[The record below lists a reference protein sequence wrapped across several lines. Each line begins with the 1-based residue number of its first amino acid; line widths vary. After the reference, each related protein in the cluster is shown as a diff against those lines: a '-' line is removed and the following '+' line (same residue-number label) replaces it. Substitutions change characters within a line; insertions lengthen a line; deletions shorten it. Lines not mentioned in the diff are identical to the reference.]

1 MLSSKAIRR
10 WSKVHTWTSLISTA
24 FLLLLCIT
32 GLPLIFYHELD
43 HALYD
48 EVEPAQLAA
57 DAPRASL
64 DTVVANGLAKMP
76 GQAVQFMFWD
86 REEPEIVMLSIGK
99 TVDSDPEHNRLV
111 RLDSRTGEF
120 LDEVDFRSRLTY
132 VFYRLHVDM
141 YAGLP
146 GKLFLGLMGLLFCVA
161 IVSGVVLYWPS
172 TRKLDFGAVRR
183 QRPRLVRW
191 LDLHNLLGVVT
202 VVWALTVG
210 FTGVINTWADLIF
223 KLWQNDQLVE
233 MVGAYKDRAL
243 PQGPTSVEEAV
254 ASARAALPGMT
265 PSFVAFPGNPF
276 SSKSHYAVFMR
287 GETPLTSRLLR
298 PTLIEAETGKLTD
311 TRSLPLYAKVLL
323 VSQPLHFGDYGG
335 MPLKIIWALLDVATI
350 VVLVTGLYLWVKRRR
365 RSRAPARAALPA
377 GMQAS
382 AGTVA

>member
-1 MLSSKAIRR
+1 MLSRGAVRG
-10 WSKVHTWTSLISTA
+10 WSKVHTWTSVISTV
-24 FLLLLCIT
+24 FLLMLCIT

-48 EVEPAQLAA
+48 EVEPAKLAA
-57 DAPRASL
+57 DAPKANL
-64 DTVVANGLAKMP
+64 DTVVANGLAKIP
-76 GQAVQFMFWD
+76 GHAVQFMFWD
-86 REEPEIVMLSIGK
+86 REEPEIVMLSIGE
-99 TVDSDPEHNRLV
+99 TVNSDAEKNRIV
-111 RLDSRTGEF
+111 RLDSRTGQF

-146 GKLFLGLMGLLFCVA
+146 GKLFLGAMGLLFCVA
-161 IVSGVVLYWPS
+161 IISGVVLYWPS

-183 QRPRLVRW
+183 DRPRLVRW

-223 KLWQNDQLVE
+223 KLWQNDQLVA
-233 MVGAYKDRAL
+233 MTQAYKDRPM
-243 PQGPTSVEEAV
+243 PQGPTSVDDAV
-254 ASARAALPGMT
+254 ATAREAMPGMQ

-298 PTLIEAETGKLTD
+298 PALVEAETGTLTD
-311 TRSLPLYAKVLL
+311 SREMPLYAKALL

-335 MPLKIIWALLDVATI
+335 MPLKIIWAVLDVATI
-350 VVLVTGLYLWVKRRR
+350 VVLMTGLYLWVVRIRRR
-365 RSRAPARAALPA
+365 RAARPAIRAAYA
-377 GMQAS
+377 AAAQR
-382 AGTVA
+382 

>member
-1 MLSSKAIRR
+1 MRSRGTMR
-10 WSKVHTWTSLISTA
+10 VWSKIHTWTSVISMV

-32 GLPLIFYHELD
+32 GLPLIFNHELN

-48 EVEPAQLAA
+48 EVEPAQLPA
-57 DAPRASL
+57 DTPPANL
-64 DTVVANGLAKMP
+64 DKIVENGLARNP

-86 REEPEIVMLSIGK
+86 RDEPELIWLSIGK
-99 TVDSDPEHNRLV
+99 TVDSNPDQNRLLK
-111 RLDSRTGEF
+111 LDSRTGAF
-120 LDEVDFRSRLTY
+120 LEEVDFRTRLTY
-132 VFYRLHVDM
+132 VIYRLHVDM

-146 GKLFLGLMGLLFCVA
+146 GKLFLGLMGFLFCIA

-172 TRKLDFGAVRR
+172 TRKLDFGAMRR
-183 QRPRLVRW
+183 DRPRLVRW

-233 MVGAYKDRAL
+233 MTQAYKDRGL
-243 PQGPTSVEEAV
+243 PEGPTSVDQAV
-254 ASARAALPGMT
+254 AAAREVMPGMK

-298 PTLIEAETGKLTD
+298 PALVEAETGKLTD
-311 TRSLPLYAKVLL
+311 SRELPLYTKALL

-335 MPLKIIWALLDVATI
+335 MPLKIIWAVLDIATI
-350 VVLVTGLYLWVKRRR
+350 VVLVTGLYLWVVRIRRR
-365 RSRAPARAALPA
+365 RAVRPAVRAAYA
-377 GMQAS
+377 AAQR
-382 AGTVA
+382 

>member
-1 MLSSKAIRR
+1 MTSRTIRI
-10 WSKVHTWTSLISTA
+10 WSKIHTWTSLVSTA
-24 FLLLLCIT
+24 FLLLLCVT

-43 HALYD
+43 HALYG

-57 DAPRASL
+57 DAPRANL
-64 DTVVANGLAKMP
+64 DTVVANGLAKFP

-86 REEPEIVMLSIGK
+86 REEPEIVMLSIGR

-161 IVSGVVLYWPS
+161 IVSGVVLYGPS
-172 TRKLDFGAVRR
+172 TRKLDFGTVRR
-183 QRPRLVRW
+183 DRSRLVRW

-202 VVWALTVG
+202 VVWALAVG

-233 MVGAYKDRAL
+233 MVGAYKNRTL
-243 PQGPTSVEEAV
+243 PQGPTSVEAAV
-254 ASARAALPGMT
+254 ASARAAMPGMT

-298 PTLIEAETGKLTD
+298 PALIEADTGTLTD
-311 TRSLPLYAKVLL
+311 TRGLPLYAKALL
-323 VSQPLHFGDYGG
+323 ISQPLHFGDYGG
-335 MPLKIIWALLDVATI
+335 LPLKIVWALLDVATI
-350 VVLVTGLYLWVKRRR
+350 AVLVTGLYLWVARRR
-365 RSRAPARAALPA
+365 RAHSPARAALRA
-377 GMQAS
+377 G
-382 AGTVA
+382 AGTAA

>member
-1 MLSSKAIRR
+1 MRSRGTMR
-10 WSKVHTWTSLISTA
+10 VWSKIHTWTSVISMV

-32 GLPLIFYHELD
+32 GLPLIFNHELN

-48 EVEPAQLAA
+48 EVEPAQLPANTPPA
-57 DAPRASL
+57 NL
-64 DTVVANGLAKMP
+64 DKIVENGLARNP

-86 REEPEIVMLSIGK
+86 RDEPELIWLSIGK
-99 TVDSDPEHNRLV
+99 TVDSNPEQNRLLK
-111 RLDSRTGEF
+111 LDSRTGEF
-120 LDEVDFRSRLTY
+120 LEEVDFRTRLIY
-132 VFYRLHVDM
+132 VIYRLHVDM

-146 GKLFLGLMGLLFCVA
+146 GKLFLGLMGFLFCVA

-172 TRKLDFGAVRR
+172 TRKLDFGAMRR
-183 QRPRLVRW
+183 DRPRLVRW

-223 KLWQNDQLVE
+223 KLWQNDQLVA
-233 MVGAYKDRAL
+233 MTQAYKDRSV
-243 PQGPTSVEEAV
+243 PQGPTSVDRAV
-254 ASARAALPGMT
+254 ATAREAMPGMQ

-298 PTLIEAETGKLTD
+298 PALVEAETGKLTD
-311 TRSLPLYAKVLL
+311 SRELPLYAKALL

-335 MPLKIIWALLDVATI
+335 MPLKIIWAVLDVATI
-350 VVLVTGLYLWVKRRR
+350 VVLVTGLYLWVVRIRRR
-365 RSRAPARAALPA
+365 RAVRPAIRAAYA
-377 GMQAS
+377 AAQR
-382 AGTVA
+382 